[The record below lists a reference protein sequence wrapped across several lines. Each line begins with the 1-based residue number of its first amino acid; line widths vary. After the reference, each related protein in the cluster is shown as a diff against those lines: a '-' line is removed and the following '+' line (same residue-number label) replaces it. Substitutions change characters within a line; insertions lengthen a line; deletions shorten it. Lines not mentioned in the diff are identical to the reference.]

1 MDRVKGDFDGPAE
14 NVSTR
19 VNEVLEQYQSTH
31 DKLHEFRKRMN
42 NATVDANM
50 ATTMNAVNR
59 KNLADMIA
67 AIEGE
72 IFFFFY
78 N

>member
-31 DKLHEFRKRMN
+31 DKLHEFRERMN
-42 NATVDANM
+42 NATADANM

-72 IFFFFY
+72 IFFFL
-78 N
+78 